1 MKPIKTYLVTVQGF
15 DGQRY
20 CARSRGMAQT
30 ACWRDYCSYEQI
42 TFHQFLKI
50 SRIHQIPNPEPVG
63 RRIKVNGIEA
73 TQVLSRSDQYVWFMH
88 QYVWFMH
95 DDSDIILCSH
105 PADVQVELEWLR

>member
-30 ACWRDYCSYEQI
+30 ACWRDYCSYEQM

-50 SRIHQIPNPEPVG
+50 SRIHQIPNPELVG

-73 TQVLSRSDQYVWFMH
+73 TQVLGRSDQYVWFMR
-88 QYVWFMH
+88 

-105 PADVQVELEWLR
+105 PANVQVELEWLR